1 MKKKTLK
8 ERIAELKGKRSLKKR
23 IVTLAAVLSIA
34 SAVFGMTGCTEK
46 RTYEKK
52 YGHDYTK
59 EDLYFYKLFDGAIV
73 VNEGGKYVLHKGE
86 VNVFIAQFYQCGIDS
101 STPEL
106 NLDCGETLI
115 TSQFVAYKD
124 CVPDENAYDEV
135 CECARDLVKPSKKR
149 DTNKDCGCERDREK
163 SSESLERTR

>member
-34 SAVFGMTGCTEK
+34 AAVFGMAGCTEK

-59 EDLYFYKLFDGAIV
+59 EDLHFYKLFDGAIV
-73 VNEGGKYVLHKGE
+73 VNEGGKYVLHSGE
-86 VNVFIAQFYQCGIDS
+86 LHSLRNDMYHS
-101 STPEL
+101 SVSLTTPRL
-106 NLDCGETLI
+106 KLDCGKTI
-115 TSQFVAYKD
+115 YTPQFLAYEGN
-124 CVPDENAYDEV
+124 VEEGSYDEV
-135 CECARDLVKPSKKR
+135 CECARDLVKASKKS
-149 DTNKDCGCERDREK
+149 DTNKDCGCERDCEK